1 MEFCKYCGSI
11 LNDDG
16 RCPWE
21 DCPHNALLDAE
32 VKIKELANKENT
44 KPEPVA

>member
-1 MEFCKYCGSI
+1 MEFCEYCGSF

-32 VKIKELANKENT
+32 AEIKKLANKENT